1 MLRSTLIPF
10 VCAYVPVPAFEV
22 YTQLHVGQHVTYL
35 YMYSVQDSK
44 LEVNCMFEPSIVFG
58 VMRVRG
64 ARDRV
69 PFLDVRLWTFRLYQC

>member
-1 MLRSTLIPF
+1 M
-10 VCAYVPVPAFEV
+10 
-22 YTQLHVGQHVTYL
+22 TYL

-69 PFLDVRLWTFRLYQC
+69 PFLHMRRWTFRLYQC